1 MNRIPFFI
9 IIFFFLQIPESAEF
23 IGGQVSGILHKGDY
37 VITES
42 ILVMENQKLTISPGC
57 VLYFEPFCG
66 IKVSGELFCK
76 GTSSE
81 PIFLTSKNV
90 MHNSEDSNSSAEAF
104 DWNGLEIT
112 NEAIAAVF
120 TYTNISHCT
129 FGIQVKSK
137 KAHIDLHNVIFD
149 DIGYSSLCRET
160 KLIDVKPGIPFSI
173 NWKSYDN
180 LSFSDEPFARDP
192 DKKKKVKQISLA
204 GSGTASLCGSII
216 LILSSIMVNR
226 SVDFYNSQKDPA
238 GAGYYRQLFYKNR
251 RLQYSGAAL
260 LALGV
265 AGVGI
270 SFAFWK

>member
-1 MNRIPFFI
+1 M
-9 IIFFFLQIPESAEF
+9 
-23 IGGQVSGILHKGDY
+23 SGILHKGDY
-37 VITES
+37 VITET

-66 IKVSGELFCK
+66 ISVSGELFCK
-76 GTSSE
+76 GTVSD

-104 DWNGLEIT
+104 DWNGLEIA
-112 NEAIAAVF
+112 NEAIGAVF

-129 FGIQVKSK
+129 FGIQVKSQ
-137 KAHIDLHNVIFD
+137 KAYIDLHNVVFD

-160 KLIDVKPGIPFSI
+160 KLIDVKPGIPFSMS
-173 NWKSYDN
+173 WKSSHN
-180 LSFSDEPFARDP
+180 LNFSDEPFGTDP
-192 DKKKKVKQISLA
+192 EKKKKVKLIYLT
-204 GSGTASLCGSII
+204 GGGTASLCGGMI

-226 SVDFYNSQKDPA
+226 SIDLYNSQKDPA
-238 GAGYYRQLFYKNR
+238 GAAHYRSLFYKNK

-265 AGVGI
+265 AGIGI
-270 SFAFWK
+270 SFALWK